1 MLNIR
6 ENTYVSVDCERMDV
20 DVIVICGAAAA
31 AAART
36 HAHTAMCRAM
46 CLALLVLFVINFNLL
61 IDGHTQNTCAH
72 IDTIDERDEPSTW
85 TLLTRPMQMCMRR
98 RTAATLKFNV
108 NKQHIAMLCVFYVAI
123 VFFFLVIRL
132 FFFFVT
138 SVIYFQCFSSLQ
150 FCIGYKCPFEDAILT
165 SKIRFRKLKKYFGIM
180 TSERKEGKTLHTGQ
194 GDFRGRSCC
203 CGTW

>member
-123 VFFFLVIRL
+123 VFFFFLSFASSFSLSLLL
-132 FFFFVT
+132 FIFSVFLLFNFVLGT
-138 SVIYFQCFSSLQ
+138 NALLRMQ
-150 FCIGYKCPFEDAILT
+150 F
-165 SKIRFRKLKKYFGIM
+165 
-180 TSERKEGKTLHTGQ
+180 
-194 GDFRGRSCC
+194 
-203 CGTW
+203 